1 MIGLAYTLV
10 ELKNRIHARNPLAF
24 VEPDGEGEYLGE
36 SQRGNRGD
44 SRGAPSNGLARDF
57 PPPDDCRNLREL
69 KQRGLLILA
78 MIDRVKE
85 KLLQLDILE
94 ARLRELI
101 LSLEKAMEAFCH
113 EARIIRREI
122 YPFGVFSRLRRGVRV
137 LWGRAYFTLR
147 DMERISDLGIMT
159 SHVLK
164 IADSPIM

>member
-1 MIGLAYTLV
+1 MIDLAYTLV
-10 ELKNRIHARNPLAF
+10 ELKSRIHARNPLAF
-24 VEPDGEGEYLGE
+24 VEPDGLT
-36 SQRGNRGD
+36 
-44 SRGAPSNGLARDF
+44 RDF
-57 PPPDDCRNLREL
+57 SPPDDCRNLREL
-69 KQRGLLILA
+69 KQRGLLVLA

-85 KLLQLDILE
+85 RLLQLDILE

-101 LSLEKAMEAFCH
+101 LSLEKATEAFCH

-164 IADSPIM
+164 IADSPVM